1 MSWFVG
7 GMAPCV
13 TRSSVPMRLI
23 MQNREVL
30 VYYEEE
36 IQLPV
41 SCVLSKKTKK
51 TKKTNRSVNIM
62 VADDVAPYVAGPSAP
77 MMFDHV
83 R

>member
-1 MSWFVG
+1 
-7 GMAPCV
+7 
-13 TRSSVPMRLI
+13 

-41 SCVLSKKTKK
+41 SCVLSKKKK
-51 TKKTNRSVNIM
+51 KNRSVNIM

>member
-1 MSWFVG
+1 MSWFAG

-41 SCVLSKKTKK
+41 SCVLSKKKK
-51 TKKTNRSVNIM
+51 NRSVNIM

>member
-1 MSWFVG
+1 MSWFAD

-41 SCVLSKKTKK
+41 SCVLSRKK
-51 TKKTNRSVNIM
+51 NRSVNIM
-62 VADDVAPYVAGPSAP
+62 VADGVAPYVAGPSAP

>member
-1 MSWFVG
+1 MSWFAD

-13 TRSSVPMRLI
+13 TGSSVPMRLI

-41 SCVLSKKTKK
+41 SCVLSKKKEKK
-51 TKKTNRSVNIM
+51 IKNRSVNVM
-62 VADDVAPYVAGPSAP
+62 VADGVAPYVAGPSAP
-77 MMFDHV
+77 MFDYV

>member
-1 MSWFVG
+1 MSWFAD

-13 TRSSVPMRLI
+13 TGSSVPMRLI

-41 SCVLSKKTKK
+41 SCVLSKKKIK
-51 TKKTNRSVNIM
+51 NRSVNVM
-62 VADDVAPYVAGPSAP
+62 VADGVAPYVAGPSAP
-77 MMFDHV
+77 MFNYV

>member
-1 MSWFVG
+1 MSWFAD

-41 SCVLSKKTKK
+41 SCVLSKKKK
-51 TKKTNRSVNIM
+51 KNRSVNIM
-62 VADDVAPYVAGPSAP
+62 VADDVAPYVVGPSAP

>member
-1 MSWFVG
+1 MSWFVD

-23 MQNREVL
+23 MQNMEVL

-41 SCVLSKKTKK
+41 SCVLSKKKK
-51 TKKTNRSVNIM
+51 KNRSVNIM

>member
-1 MSWFVG
+1 MSWFAD

-13 TRSSVPMRLI
+13 TGSSVPMRLI

-30 VYYEEE
+30 VYYKEE

-41 SCVLSKKTKK
+41 SCVLSKKKK
-51 TKKTNRSVNIM
+51 KKNRSVNIM
-62 VADDVAPYVAGPSAP
+62 VADGVAPCVAGPSAP